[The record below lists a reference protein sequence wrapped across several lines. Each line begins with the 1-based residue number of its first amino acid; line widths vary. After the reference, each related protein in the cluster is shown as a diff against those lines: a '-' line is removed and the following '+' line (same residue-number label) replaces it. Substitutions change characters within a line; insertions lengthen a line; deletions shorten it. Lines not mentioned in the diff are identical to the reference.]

1 MPQTPGWLAAV
12 ESLLDRG
19 IRGSAEARALAQR
32 LEGTALRLEADG
44 LIALRASVL
53 GERLSLA
60 TIKPSTP
67 QENAS
72 ANATISGT
80 PLALLELARSGSAG
94 RTGSASA
101 RSPVQVHG
109 DAEVANLY
117 RQLFAAARPDAEEEL
132 SRVIGDF
139 PARRLSQLAK
149 QTFGWLQKTQRTAG
163 ENVAEYLQ
171 EESRD
176 LVGKHE
182 LDEFLHGV
190 DELRETAD
198 RVAARL
204 VQLERRLKG
213 RA

>member
-1 MPQTPGWLAAV
+1 MAQTPGWLAAL

-19 IRGSAEARALAQR
+19 IRGSAEARVLAQR
-32 LEGTALRLEADG
+32 LAGTALNLEVEG
-44 LIALRASVL
+44 LIAVRASVH

-60 TIKPSTP
+60 TVKPGMPES
-67 QENAS
+67 AA

-94 RTGSASA
+94 RTGTAA

-117 RQLFAAARPDAEEEL
+117 RQLFAAARPDAEEEF
-132 SRVIGDF
+132 SRLIGDF

-163 ENVAEYLQ
+163 ANVAEYLQ

-182 LDEFLHGV
+182 LDEFLHAV

-213 RA
+213 SA